1 MVVLHQKKQIHQVH
15 NPSLSALALLLV
27 MPSSGK
33 PNFNRRGIMKKIFII
48 VIFFTYSIVHA
59 EDFKT
64 LHNFSSGDVLSADMF
79 NELFTYI
86 KESREAI
93 DYDYLIGS
101 WACTSMHNT
110 GIGTTTVSGLSR
122 DSENLYDKLSSTI
135 TFSDDGDNT
144 YSLTTSSPNPFIW
157 DNASSYS
164 AAFATNLNTFFL
176 QTPNNSGGLVST
188 FFNLSK
194 FSKNKFAFNLG
205 YSDNNKVMQ
214 NIVCDRNNIPPTT
227 PATFTASASGMTVS
241 LAWTDNSTDETGFK
255 VLRKD
260 SLEGSFSTVTTTS
273 ADATSYSDTVTDAKS
288 YWYRVSAT
296 NSNGDSVAS
305 KMVKVVVE

>member
-1 MVVLHQKKQIHQVH
+1 
-15 NPSLSALALLLV
+15 

-48 VIFFTYSIVHA
+48 VIFFTYSILHA
-59 EDFKT
+59 EDYKT

-101 WACTSMHNT
+101 WACTSMNTT
-110 GIGTTTVSGLSR
+110 GIGTTTVSGWSR
-122 DSENLYDKLSSTI
+122 DSENLYNKLSSTI

-144 YSLTTSSPNPFIW
+144 YSLTTSSPNPFIF

-164 AAFATNLNTFFL
+164 AAFSTNLNTFWL
-176 QTPNNSGGLVST
+176 QTPQSSGNLVST
-188 FFNLSK
+188 LFNLSK
-194 FSKNKFAFNLG
+194 FSKNKFSFNLA
-205 YSDNNKVMQ
+205 SADNNKIMP
-214 NIVCDRNNIPPTT
+214 NIVCDRNNLPPTT

-260 SLEGSFSTVTTTS
+260 SLEGSFSIVTTTS
-273 ADATSYSDTVTDAKS
+273 ADATSYSDTVTGAKS

>member
-1 MVVLHQKKQIHQVH
+1 
-15 NPSLSALALLLV
+15 
-27 MPSSGK
+27 MPSSGT
-33 PNFNRRGIMKKIFII
+33 PNFNRREIMKKIFII
-48 VIFFTYSIVHA
+48 VIFFTYSILHA

-93 DYDYLIGS
+93 DYDYLIGL
-101 WACTSMHNT
+101 WACTSMHTT
-110 GIGTTTVSGLSR
+110 GFGGLTVSGWSR

-144 YSLTTSSPNPFIW
+144 YSLTTSSPNPFMW
-157 DNASSYS
+157 NTAGSHS
-164 AAFATNLNTFFL
+164 AAFSTYLNTFWL
-176 QTPNNSGGLVST
+176 QTLQTSGSLIST
-188 FFNLSK
+188 LFNLSK
-194 FSKNKFAFNLG
+194 FSKNKFSFNLA
-205 YSDNNKVMQ
+205 SADNNKVML
-214 NIVCDRNNIPPTT
+214 NIVCDRNNLPPTT

-260 SLEGSFSTVTTTS
+260 TLTGSFSTVITTA
-273 ADATSYSDTVTDAKS
+273 ADVTSYSDNVTDAKS

>member
-1 MVVLHQKKQIHQVH
+1 
-15 NPSLSALALLLV
+15 
-27 MPSSGK
+27 
-33 PNFNRRGIMKKIFII
+33 MKKIFII
-48 VIFFTYSIVHA
+48 VIFFTYSILHA

-101 WACTSMHNT
+101 WACTSMHTT
-110 GIGTTTVSGLSR
+110 GFGGLTVSGWSR

-144 YSLTTSSPNPFIW
+144 YSLTTTSPNPFMW
-157 DNASSYS
+157 NTTGSYS
-164 AAFATNLNTFFL
+164 AAFSTSFNTLFL
-176 QTPNNSGGLVST
+176 QTPQLSGNLVST

-194 FSKNKFAFNLG
+194 FSKNKFAINLG
-205 YSDNNKVMQ
+205 YSDNNRVMQ
-214 NIVCDRNNIPPTT
+214 NIVCDRNNLPPTT

-260 SLEGSFSTVTTTS
+260 SLDGSFSTVTTTS
-273 ADATSYSDTVTDAKS
+273 ADATSYSDNVTAAGS

-305 KMVKVVVE
+305 KMVKVAVE

>member
-1 MVVLHQKKQIHQVH
+1 
-15 NPSLSALALLLV
+15 
-27 MPSSGK
+27 
-33 PNFNRRGIMKKIFII
+33 MKKIFII
-48 VIFFTYSIVHA
+48 VIFFTYSILHA
-59 EDFKT
+59 EDYKT

-93 DYDYLIGS
+93 DYDYIIGS
-101 WACTSMHNT
+101 WACTSMHTT
-110 GIGTTTVSGLSR
+110 GFGGLTVSGWSR

-144 YSLTTSSPNPFIW
+144 YSLTTSSPNPFLW
-157 DNASSYS
+157 NTAGSYS
-164 AAFATNLNTFFL
+164 AAFSTNLNSFFL
-176 QTPNNSGGLVST
+176 QTPQLSGNLVST

-214 NIVCDRNNIPPTT
+214 NIVCDRDNLPPTT

-241 LAWTDNSTDETGFK
+241 LAWTDNSTNETGFK

-260 SLEGSFSTVTTTS
+260 TLTGSFSTVITTA
-273 ADATSYSDTVTDAKS
+273 ADATSYSDTVTAAGTYK
-288 YWYRVSAT
+288 YRVSAT
-296 NSNGDSVAS
+296 NDYGDSTGSTVVA
-305 KMVKVVVE
+305 VVVE

>member
-1 MVVLHQKKQIHQVH
+1 
-15 NPSLSALALLLV
+15 
-27 MPSSGK
+27 
-33 PNFNRRGIMKKIFII
+33 MKKIFII
-48 VIFFTYSIVHA
+48 VIFFTYSILHA
-59 EDFKT
+59 EDYKT
-64 LHNFSSGDVLSADMF
+64 LHNFSPGDVLSADMF

-101 WACTSMHNT
+101 WACTSMHTT
-110 GIGTTTVSGLSR
+110 GFGTTTVSGWSR

-144 YSLTTSSPNPFIW
+144 YSLTTSSPNPFMW
-157 DNASSYS
+157 NTAGSHS
-164 AAFATNLNTFFL
+164 AAFSTYLNTFWL
-176 QTPNNSGGLVST
+176 QTLQASGALIST
-188 FFNLSK
+188 LFNLSK
-194 FSKNKFAFNLG
+194 FSKNKFSFNLA
-205 YSDNNKVMQ
+205 SADNNKVML
-214 NIVCDRNNIPPTT
+214 NIVCDRNNLPPTT

-305 KMVKVVVE
+305 KMVKVDVE

>member
-1 MVVLHQKKQIHQVH
+1 
-15 NPSLSALALLLV
+15 
-27 MPSSGK
+27 
-33 PNFNRRGIMKKIFII
+33 MKKIFII
-48 VIFFTYSIVHA
+48 VIFFTYSILHA

-101 WACTSMHNT
+101 WACTSMHTT
-110 GIGTTTVSGLSR
+110 GFGTTTVSGWSR

-144 YSLTTSSPNPFIW
+144 YSLTTSSPNPFMW
-157 DNASSYS
+157 NTAGSYS
-164 AAFATNLNTFFL
+164 AAFSTNLNTFWL
-176 QTPNNSGGLVST
+176 QTPQTSGVLIST
-188 FFNLSK
+188 LFNLSK
-194 FSKNKFAFNLG
+194 FSKNKFSFNLA
-205 YSDNNKVMQ
+205 SADNNKVML
-214 NIVCDRNNIPPTT
+214 NIVCDRNNLPPTT

-260 SLEGSFSTVTTTS
+260 SLKGSFSTVTTTS
-273 ADATSYSDTVTDAKS
+273 ADATSYSDNVTDAKS

-305 KMVKVVVE
+305 KMVRVDVE